1 MTATTPLRCF
11 ILTQGDFRRVL
22 EENPGVQLK
31 VMRALAERLAAD
43 AELEDV

>member
-1 MTATTPLRCF
+1 LRCF

-31 VMRALAERLAAD
+31 VMKALAERLAMD
-43 AELEDV
+43 SQL